1 MRVLRHPLFVGAV
14 VLAAANQWL
23 ERQGVH
29 LPVVH
34 AYLDD
39 LLCFPIVLTV
49 GLAGYR
55 LLYSD
60 HSYTLGPWQVWPAV
74 VLYAVLFEWVLP
86 STSPVYTQDA
96 LDVVAYVLGTMVF
109 MRWVNVPAHAPIS

>member
-39 LLCFPIVLTV
+39 LL
-49 GLAGYR
+49 
-55 LLYSD
+55 
-60 HSYTLGPWQVWPAV
+60 
-74 VLYAVLFEWVLP
+74 
-86 STSPVYTQDA
+86 
-96 LDVVAYVLGTMVF
+96 
-109 MRWVNVPAHAPIS
+109 

>member
-14 VLAAANQWL
+14 LLAAANQLL

-39 LLCFPIVLTV
+39 LLCFPIVFTV

-55 LLYSD
+55 LLYSNN
-60 HSYTLGPWQVWPAV
+60 SYILSPWQVWPVVVVYAV
-74 VLYAVLFEWVLP
+74 VFEWVLP

-96 LDVVAYVLGTMVF
+96 LDVVAYVVGTMVF
-109 MRWVNVPAHAPIS
+109 MRWVNKPR